1 MCTKDAHFQF
11 VSIMYHQTYSIV
23 MENSFN
29 NVLADISVANLEMV
43 KPNEETDLVV
53 CYARYADD
61 AFNI

>member
-43 KPNEETDLVV
+43 RPNEETDLVM
-53 CYARYADD
+53 CYARYDD
-61 AFNI
+61 DTFNI